1 MISVDRK
8 QQLAIII
15 IVAVVIFSA
24 GYNIG
29 IRKEQPAEDAA
40 GIVNQELSNRLISV
54 HISGAVEKPG
64 VYKVNLGSRVEDA
77 LGKAV
82 ALPKADIQGLN
93 LAAPLK
99 DGQKLV
105 VPEKPNSLE
114 FASLGPENTAEKPVN
129 PKIAGPAGLDRQSI
143 KLNINRASANE
154 LEKLPGLGPA
164 LAQRIIDYRETQGMF
179 TSEEDIKSVKGIGD
193 KIFEKIKDKI
203 TVN

>member
-8 QQLAIII
+8 QQLIII
-15 IVAVVIFSA
+15 IIAAVVIFSA

-29 IRKEQPAEDAA
+29 FWKKQPEKNATD
-40 GIVNQELSNRLISV
+40 IVSQEYNNRQIKV
-54 HISGAVEKPG
+54 HVSGAVEKPG
-64 VYKVNLGSRVEDA
+64 VYKITFGSRIQDVLE
-77 LGKAV
+77 KAV
-82 ALPKADIQGLN
+82 SLPEADIQGLN

-105 VPEKPNSLE
+105 VPEKQAVLGVPTQSDKTDTKIGNSQKVISSE
-114 FASLGPENTAEKPVN
+114 AN
-129 PKIAGPAGLDRQSI
+129 RQSD
-143 KLNINRASANE
+143 KLNINRANAAE
-154 LEKLPGLGPA
+154 LEDLPGLGPA

-203 TVN
+203 TVS